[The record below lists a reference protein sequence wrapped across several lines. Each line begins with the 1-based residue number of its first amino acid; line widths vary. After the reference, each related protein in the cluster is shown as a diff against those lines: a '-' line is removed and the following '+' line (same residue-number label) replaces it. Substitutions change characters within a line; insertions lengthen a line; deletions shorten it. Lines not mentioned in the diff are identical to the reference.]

1 MNIAF
6 IGLGTMGAPMA
17 QRLVEAGH
25 EVTVFNRT
33 ASRMQPLAEAGAK
46 TASSPREAARGAEV
60 AITIVSDTPD
70 VEDVILGADGLIHGL
85 QAGATVIDMSTVS
98 PDATVRIAGELKTRG
113 VNFLDAPCSGGSEGA
128 QHGTLSIMV
137 GGEAATLDAVRPLL
151 DVLGSKVTRI
161 GGVGAGQICK
171 AVNQVVIAG
180 TYAAVAEGLS
190 LALAAGV
197 DTDAVRDAI
206 GSGAAGS
213 WCITHRGANM
223 TQGTY
228 PLGFKTRL
236 HRKDLLIAL
245 ETARSRG
252 VPLPLAAAVE
262 QQETELIR
270 RGFGDED
277 VSNLARL
284 AREAAGLDA

>member
-17 QRLVEAGH
+17 KRLLAAGH
-25 EVTVFNRT
+25 DVTVYNRT
-33 ASRMQPLAEAGAK
+33 ASRMAPLAEAGAQ
-46 TASSPREAARGAEV
+46 TASSPREAARQADV

-70 VEDVILGADGLIHGL
+70 VEDVVLGDDGLIHGL
-85 QAGATVIDMSTVS
+85 REGAVVVDMSTVA
-98 PDATVRIAGELKTRG
+98 PEAAVRMAERLAERG
-113 VNFLDAPCSGGSEGA
+113 IGFLDAPCSGGSEGA
-128 QHGTLSIMV
+128 ANGTLSIMV
-137 GGEAATLDAVRPLL
+137 GGREETLQEVRPVL

-180 TYAAVAEGLS
+180 TYAAVAEGL
-190 LALAAGV
+190 AFAMATGV
-197 DTDAVRDAI
+197 DADAVLDAI

-213 WCITHRGANM
+213 WCVNHRGSYM
-223 TQGTY
+223 TGGAY

-236 HRKDLLIAL
+236 HRKDLRIAL
-245 ETARSRG
+245 EAARSRG
-252 VPLPLAAAVE
+252 VPLPLTAAVE
-262 QQETELIR
+262 QQETELVR

-284 AREAAGLDA
+284 AREAAGVDD